1 MADLYGGG
9 HGDLAATTLTDL
21 YTCPQS
27 RSANISVIF
36 CERAGVAG
44 SVRLSLARK
53 GAADDV
59 SQYLLYNFPLD
70 PNGYVE
76 LENLSIS
83 QADIIRAY
91 STNANVSVNVLVNS
105 LQPELF

>member
-1 MADLYGGG
+1 MADLYLGG
-9 HGDLAATTLTDL
+9 HGDLAATTLTDI
-21 YTCPQS
+21 YTCPTS

-59 SQYLLYNFPLD
+59 SQYLLYNCPLD
-70 PNGYVE
+70 PNGTAG
-76 LENLSIS
+76 LNNLSIN
-83 QADIIRAY
+83 QGDIIRAY

-105 LQPELF
+105 FQSELF